1 MHSCPDCG
9 QACVCGGDLD
19 DLLWGDDS
27 EEALACEHVC
37 GPEADDLEDL
47 GMPGYEEDGQSH
59 CRVCGC
65 SEFNACPGGCI
76 WATPDL
82 CSRCVSN
89 EVTR

>member
-27 EEALACEHVC
+27 EEALACEHDC

-47 GMPGYEEDGQSH
+47 GMPGYEEDGPAR

-65 SEFNACPGGCI
+65 SEFNACPGGCT

-82 CSRCVSN
+82 CSRCA
-89 EVTR
+89 